1 MQFYIKKKSDVER
14 CLRLWYESRIK
25 ALRLTSKGEELRN
38 IFINTDMGESTS
50 NAIIEYLNGVGI
62 TLTSTCPHTPE
73 QNMIIERVWRTI
85 GESAIAMML
94 TASLSEVYWEEAR
107 KTACYMYNR
116 SPSSN
121 DAGFTTSPYESY
133 YGTVPS
139 VSHLKIFGSTCYPV
153 NLTKAK
159 GNHEPKAWPGIF
171 VGYQDQQLSG
181 WRIYLPRSN
190 EFIVTAH
197 ASFFDHRGWGMNPK
211 VLGSI
216 WLKTVVNLV

>member
-1 MQFYIKKKSDVER
+1 MQFYIKKKSEVER
-14 CLRLWYESRIK
+14 CLRLWYESRVK
-25 ALRLTSKGEELRN
+25 ALRLTSKGEDLRH

-50 NAIIEYLNGVGI
+50 NAIIDYLNEVGI
-62 TLTSTCPHTPE
+62 SLTSTCPHTPE
-73 QNMIIERVWRTI
+73 QNMIIERAWRTI

-116 SPSSN
+116 SPSSH

-139 VSHLKIFGSTCYPV
+139 VSHLRIFGSTCYPV

-171 VGYQDQQLSG
+171 VGY
-181 WRIYLPRSN
+181 
-190 EFIVTAH
+190 
-197 ASFFDHRGWGMNPK
+197 
-211 VLGSI
+211 
-216 WLKTVVNLV
+216 